1 MSTLVVAAVQMR
13 SGLDKEQNLST
24 AERLI
29 GVAVGAGATLI
40 ALPEHFICGGAA
52 RLQRENSEPIPGPSV
67 NRLREKAR
75 TAGVYLLA
83 GSLAERVAGT
93 DKVFN
98 TSVLIDPRGEIAATY
113 RKIHLFDVELNDQ
126 PAIRESNFFQAGDTI
141 VAAETEWGMVGLTI
155 CYDLRFPEIYRALAV
170 GGAEI
175 IFVVSSFMASTG
187 RYHWEPLL
195 RARAIENQVF
205 VVAPDQAG
213 PIPGT
218 NVLRYGHSAIVDS
231 WGTVLAQA
239 SDAEGVITAEIDLER
254 LAAVRRQ
261 LPSLAGRRPEIY
273 GVDLGRHG

>member
-1 MSTLVVAAVQMR
+1 MSKLVVAAVQMR

-29 GVAVGAGATLI
+29 DEAVGGGAKMV
-40 ALPEHFICGGAA
+40 ALPEHFSCGGVAQI
-52 RLQRENSEPIPGPSV
+52 QRENAELIWGPTV
-67 NRLREKAR
+67 ERLRNKAAS
-75 TAGVYLLA
+75 AGIYLVA
-83 GSLAERVAGT
+83 GSLAERVP
-93 DKVFN
+93 DSDRVFN
-98 TSVLIDPRGEIAATY
+98 TSVLIDPRGEITATY

-126 PAIRESNFFQAGDTI
+126 PAVRESDFFQAGDSI
-141 VAAETEWGMVGLTI
+141 VAARTDYGTVGLTV

-205 VVAPDQAG
+205 IVAPDQAG
-213 PIPGT
+213 PVPGT
-218 NVLRYGHSAIVDS
+218 SVLRYGHSAIVDP
-231 WGTVLAQA
+231 WGTALAQA
-239 SDAEGVITAEIDLER
+239 SDGEGVITAEIDLER
-254 LAAVRRQ
+254 LTAVRRQ

-273 GVDLGRHG
+273 GVEVRQQG